1 MAPNYT
7 LFYIPCIQSYT
18 SQVRTKGQ
26 TKSKWFFQA
35 DVSSKKPTNEF
46 DFNTVIPLVNLFLF
60 VFWKKLKTPKD
71 ISKLTD
77 LYLQFNMQYT
87 LWNGVFW
94 LLCKGQEIDFI
105 FICLR
110 FMIMHKNSSHPLDHL
125 PNDILF
131 CAGTS
136 SLYFVNPVR
145 QCNGSI

>member
-1 MAPNYT
+1 M
-7 LFYIPCIQSYT
+7 T
-18 SQVRTKGQ
+18 SDNLKWFGVRNCLRWTYKGQ

-35 DVSSKKPTNEF
+35 DVSSKKRTRNS
-46 DFNTVIPLVNLFLF
+46 TMIPQVHLFLF

-94 LLCKGQEIDFI
+94 LSCKGQEMDFI

>member
-1 MAPNYT
+1 ME
-7 LFYIPCIQSYT
+7 LEIVCDEHIKVRQS
-18 SQVRTKGQ
+18 QND
-26 TKSKWFFQA
+26 FF
-35 DVSSKKPTNEF
+35 KPTFLPKF
-46 DFNTVIPLVNLFLF
+46 DFTTMIPPQIDLFSF

>member
-1 MAPNYT
+1 MNPFVHFLLTFMAWQFSFEINWP
-7 LFYIPCIQSYT
+7 LK
-18 SQVRTKGQ
+18 VRQ
-26 TKSKWFFQA
+26 IRNDYF
-35 DVSSKKPTNEF
+35 KPTFLPKKELTNS
-46 DFNTVIPLVNLFLF
+46 TLLLVHLFLF

-94 LLCKGQEIDFI
+94 LSCKGQEMDFI